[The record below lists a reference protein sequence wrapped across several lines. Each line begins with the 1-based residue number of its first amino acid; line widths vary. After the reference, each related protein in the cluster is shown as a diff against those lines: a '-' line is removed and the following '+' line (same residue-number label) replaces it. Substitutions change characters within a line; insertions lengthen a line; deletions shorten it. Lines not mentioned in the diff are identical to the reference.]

1 MPHRTVLAHSG
12 TEPLQKVRQ
21 ILWIRSRDLQ
31 KKTTTKN
38 NPQCISLGVSLKR
51 SKRIF
56 DFEKVWGS
64 LGHLKFEDF
73 YPVDFFEEKNIF
85 SWNIL
90 LRFTPDTIDTLK
102 NCAKD
107 IEEKCATAVTGWDM
121 FYGKWDGGEYWVR
134 HVYGWPDHCRSPTI
148 QNLGRMI
155 AMKS

>member
-73 YPVDFFEEKNIF
+73 YPVIFFWKTHIFMEHPTTFYSRYNWHPEE
-85 SWNIL
+85 
-90 LRFTPDTIDTLK
+90 LRK
-102 NCAKD
+102 GHWRKVRNCSD
-107 IEEKCATAVTGWDM
+107 R
-121 FYGKWDGGEYWVR
+121 VR
-134 HVYGWPDHCRSPTI
+134 HVLWEMRQWQVLGETCLWVTIIDHPLFRT
-148 QNLGRMI
+148 
-155 AMKS
+155 

>member
-1 MPHRTVLAHSG
+1 M
-12 TEPLQKVRQ
+12 K
-21 ILWIRSRDLQ
+21 W
-31 KKTTTKN
+31 
-38 NPQCISLGVSLKR
+38 

-73 YPVDFFEEKNIF
+73 YPVYLFEKKNIF

-107 IEEKCATAVTGWDM
+107 IEEKCATAVTG
-121 FYGKWDGGEYWVR
+121 
-134 HVYGWPDHCRSPTI
+134 
-148 QNLGRMI
+148 
-155 AMKS
+155 